1 MKTQDLWIM
10 ERARVLR
17 HLHSPILRRK
27 VMELPTHDFS
37 GEVYV
42 HQGDLEALLSPDLFR
57 NLTAGVSTLIID
69 EDVYDMEVEL
79 DRADYYGEY

>member
-10 ERARVLR
+10 DREKVLR
-17 HLHSPILRRK
+17 HLHSPILSRK
-27 VMELPTHDFS
+27 VLNLPTHNFA

-42 HQGDLEALLSPDLFR
+42 HQGDLEALLSPQLFR

-69 EDVYDMEVEL
+69 EVL
-79 DRADYYGEY
+79 ADCNSLLFG

>member
-27 VMELPTHDFS
+27 VLNLPTHNFA

-42 HQGDLEALLSPDLFR
+42 HQGDLEALLSPQLFR

-69 EDVYDMEVEL
+69 EDVYDMENQL
-79 DRADYYGEY
+79 DRADYYGKY